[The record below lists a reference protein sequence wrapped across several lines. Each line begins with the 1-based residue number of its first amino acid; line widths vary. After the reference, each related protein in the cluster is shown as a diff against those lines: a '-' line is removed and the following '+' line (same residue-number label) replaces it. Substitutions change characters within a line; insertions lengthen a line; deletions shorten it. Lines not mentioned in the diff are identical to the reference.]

1 MFWTLLKLFKT
12 YIRPKLEFNTPVWCP
27 YLNKDIDKIEGIQ
40 GRFTKYI
47 FLRCGIPFSSYEDR
61 LYKLNLR
68 SLKHRRIMYDL
79 ILIYKIINN
88 LSDLNFLDF
97 FSYRSIKYNL
107 RGNSTKIDTTFKHN
121 SDEWRSSFFSRAVRY
136 WNSLPDSI
144 ASSSS
149 LQIFKTKIKT
159 IDLDILTK

>member
-1 MFWTLLKLFKT
+1 
-12 YIRPKLEFNTPVWCP
+12 
-27 YLNKDIDKIEGIQ
+27 
-40 GRFTKYI
+40 
-47 FLRCGIPFSSYEDR
+47 
-61 LYKLNLR
+61 
-68 SLKHRRIMYDL
+68 MYDL